1 MFLLI
6 NFWKCF
12 LEISKLFS
20 LGDFPGGAS
29 SREPVCLFKRC
40 RRLGSVPGLGR
51 SLGGGHGNP
60 LQYSCL
66 DNPMDRGACW
76 AMVHRVTKSWTWL
89 KPLEMQAP
97 KEILQNILTT
107 HCTLWF
113 RKLRIKRFNDLPKIA
128 KPILIVDLLT
138 SSPVVLSIIKELCSR
153 WLFKLKG
160 INKETNT
167 ELGPLLLFHSPT
179 VTLFNRSSLPHR
191 YPTEAL

>member
-29 SREPVCLFKRC
+29 TREPVCQFRRC
-40 RRLGSVPGLGR
+40 KRLGSVPGLGR

-60 LQYSCL
+60 LQYSSL
-66 DNPMDRGACW
+66 DNPMDRGACQ

-89 KPLEMQAP
+89 KPPEMHAP

-113 RKLRIKRFNDLPKIA
+113 RKQDQEIQWPAQNCKANTDCRFPHFQPRCSFYYKRIP
-128 KPILIVDLLT
+128 
-138 SSPVVLSIIKELCSR
+138 
-153 WLFKLKG
+153 LK
-160 INKETNT
+160 
-167 ELGPLLLFHSPT
+167 
-179 VTLFNRSSLPHR
+179 VTF
-191 YPTEAL
+191 